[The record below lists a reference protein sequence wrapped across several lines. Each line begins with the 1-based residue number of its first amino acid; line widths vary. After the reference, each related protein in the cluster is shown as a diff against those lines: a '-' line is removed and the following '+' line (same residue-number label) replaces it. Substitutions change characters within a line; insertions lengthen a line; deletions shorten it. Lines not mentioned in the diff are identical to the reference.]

1 MRFISEYGMIKI
13 SVNEKVCRE
22 WADFLQKEEGILKQ
36 YKRKLTVLGIIIS
49 LAVLVCGCGENSPK
63 PEESEPSSVVSQ
75 TQVFTCLGTWEI
87 TGAQQDGLGVDLE
100 SVLEELGGNMK
111 LTLQKDGTVYARI
124 KNASMDGTW
133 SQNENQITV
142 IISNGETVELEAVDE
157 TLQMEW
163 GKITLIFEKTA

>member
-1 MRFISEYGMIKI
+1 MRKSARKKRYFQTE
-13 SVNEKVCRE
+13 
-22 WADFLQKEEGILKQ
+22 KEESVLRRLKK
-36 YKRKLTVLGIIIS
+36 Y
-49 LAVLVCGCGENSPK
+49 LAVLGLTLSLSMFLCACGEDT
-63 PEESEPSSVVSQ
+63 PEPQESEPSSVTSQ
-75 TQVFTCLGTWEI
+75 AQVFTCTGTWEI
-87 TGAQQDGLGVDLE
+87 TGAQQDGLGVNLE

-111 LTLQKDGTVYARI
+111 LTLQKDGSVYARI

-163 GKITLIFEKTA
+163 GKITLIFEKTT

>member
-1 MRFISEYGMIKI
+1 M
-13 SVNEKVCRE
+13 
-22 WADFLQKEEGILKQ
+22 
-36 YKRKLTVLGIIIS
+36 KRYTGRLSVLGIIIF
-49 LAVLVCGCGENSPK
+49 LAVILCSCGENIPE
-63 PEESEPSSVVSQ
+63 PEESELSSVVSQ
-75 TQVFTCLGTWEI
+75 TQVFTCSGTWEI
-87 TGAQQDGLGVDLE
+87 TDAQQDGLGVDLE

-163 GKITLIFEKTA
+163 GKVTLIFEKTA